1 MDKIRE
7 LREANGIR
15 QSELASCLGVSQNT
29 VSQWET
35 GARIPRVDML
45 KKIASLFGCTVDE
58 LLTQEKETAG

>member
-15 QSELASCLGVSQNT
+15 QSELASRLGVSQNT

-35 GARIPRVDML
+35 GTRVPRIDML
-45 KKIASLFGCTVDE
+45 KKIASLFGCTVDD
-58 LLTQEKETAG
+58 LLKPEKETTG

>member
-15 QSELASCLGVSQNT
+15 QSELASRLGVSQNT

-35 GARIPRVDML
+35 GTRVPRVDTL
-45 KKIASLFGCTVDE
+45 KKIASLFGCTVDD
-58 LLTQEKETAG
+58 LLKPEKETAG